1 MQTGNGRCGKMSR
14 STIPAMTLALIMAP
28 LARSDTSLEFHD
40 DYYLGFS
47 QGVYYGLMLG
57 GVDYDTAW
65 CVRGEL
71 DHVSRELGAG
81 GEFQETLDATLAN
94 CRGDGREE

>member
-1 MQTGNGRCGKMSR
+1 MSR
-14 STIPAMTLALIMAP
+14 AGIVFIALMLVATP
-28 LARSDTSLEFHD
+28 LARSDTSLTFHD

-65 CVRGEL
+65 CVKGEL
-71 DHVSRELGAG
+71 DYLSSDLGVG
-81 GEFQETLDATLAN
+81 GEFQETLEKTLGQ
-94 CRGDGREE
+94 CRPENSE